1 MLGQTTRTHVTARR
15 LTTMVTSLVAT
26 LLLATFLTGCGGA
39 HVSATPS
46 SDIPTAAPEGA
57 LEETGESTTVSPALE
72 PCTLE
77 RVVDGDTIVVDV
89 DGESKKVRLIG
100 IDAAES
106 VHPDESRNT
115 EAGVE
120 ASDYLKSLITPGQ
133 TLYLQRD
140 VSETDRYGRLLRYVW
155 IGQPADVDDT
165 EEVAAKML
173 NAVIVENGYAQGKD
187 YAPDTR
193 YSRILHSL

>member
-1 MLGQTTRTHVTARR
+1 MFGRR
-15 LTTMVTSLVAT
+15 KREEPRPQRVAAMVTSLVAT
-26 LLLATFLTGCGGA
+26 LLIATFLTGCGST
-39 HVSATPS
+39 HVSASGAP
-46 SDIPTAAPEGA
+46 DISTAASEGA
-57 LEETGESTTVSPALE
+57 MGETGQSTPASSELE
-72 PCTLE
+72 VCTLE
-77 RVVDGDTIVVDV
+77 RVVDGDTIVVSV
-89 DGESKKVRLIG
+89 DGKSQKVRLIG

-115 EAGVE
+115 EAGAE
-120 ASDYLKSLITPGQ
+120 ASAYLKSLIAPGQ

-155 IGQPADVDDT
+155 VGQPIDADDP
-165 EEVAAKML
+165 EEVAGKML
-173 NAVIVENGYAQGKD
+173 NAIIVKSGHAQAKD